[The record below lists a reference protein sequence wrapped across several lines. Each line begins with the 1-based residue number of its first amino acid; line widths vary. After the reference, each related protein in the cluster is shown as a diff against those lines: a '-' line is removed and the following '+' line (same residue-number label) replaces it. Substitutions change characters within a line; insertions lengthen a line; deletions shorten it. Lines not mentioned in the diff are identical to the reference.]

1 MDPKK
6 IKWPSM
12 RAKFFNSPRSLFTQR
27 FDFGGVRI
35 VLYSLRAPFTFDD
48 EPSWKFVVTAFK
60 R

>member
-1 MDPKK
+1 
-6 IKWPSM
+6 M

-27 FDFGGVRI
+27 FDFGRVRI